1 MLIIGSLYAAG
12 AVHADHGA
20 ARWVVIIL
28 IYLFALAFSGTWGVC
43 FRVYVSEIQSP
54 KTRAGAA
61 SLALSANWVVNW
73 IIAFTTPIFL
83 ARSTYGVYFFF
94 GGCTAVTVAVCA
106 VAMPETRGK
115 SLEDIDESFRG
126 HKGMGSRGG
135 GVFEL
140 RSMENSDTEGSV
152 EEVRFPT
159 SVKASD

>member
-1 MLIIGSLYAAG
+1 MGSLYAAG

-20 ARWVVIIL
+20 ARWVVIVMIF
-28 IYLFALAFSGTWGVC
+28 LFALVFSGTWAVC

-94 GGCTAVTVAVCA
+94 GGATLFTVVVCA
-106 VAMPETRGK
+106 LCMPETRGR
-115 SLEDIDESFRG
+115 SLEDIDASFRG
-126 HKGMGSRGG
+126 CKVSALGGG
-135 GVFEL
+135 GVFEVGNL
-140 RSMENSDTEGSV
+140 ENSDMESDV
-152 EEVRFPT
+152 KVVRFTT
-159 SVKASD
+159 SVKV